1 MRQQAELAAE
11 AGPFISRSSYHVAC
25 CCQESVKNSLQNYR
39 RILYSKNMREEK
51 KNSEVSQIASELGK
65 LGGQKTAERGS
76 EYYAEI
82 QAMRKVKAGG
92 RPKNP
97 PKAAHEGLLKI
108 GISCAVLED
117 GTRVLSEREVTK
129 ALGGKRGGSHWLRK
143 KGGAELPV
151 YLSANNLKPFIDSEL
166 EMALK
171 EPIIYQPKAGGSPA
185 FGVKAEYLPKICDV
199 WLKAR
204 EARVLRG
211 PQKNIAAKAEILMRA
226 FAHVGIIALVD
237 EATGFQAIRDREALQ
252 EILERFLR
260 KELAAWAKRF
270 PDEFY
275 QQLFR
280 LRGWQWKGM
289 RVNRPQVVAAYTRDL
304 VYERLAPGILQELEA
319 RNPKD
324 ERGRRKHKHHQWL
337 TEDIGHPA
345 LAQHLYA
352 LIGLMRA
359 SPSWKQFKE
368 MVQKAFPKKGE
379 TLFLP
384 IAEPPQ

>member
-1 MRQQAELAAE
+1 MSDQPENND
-11 AGPFISRSSYHVAC
+11 IS
-25 CCQESVKNSLQNYR
+25 QK
-39 RILYSKNMREEK
+39 
-51 KNSEVSQIASELGK
+51 ASELGK
-65 LGGQKTAERGS
+65 LGGQKTAERGP

-82 QAMRKVKAGG
+82 QALRKVRAGG

-97 PKAAHEGLLKI
+97 PRAEYEGNLKI

-117 GTRVLSEREVTK
+117 GTRVLSAREVTK

-143 KGGAELPV
+143 RGGAELPV

-166 EMALK
+166 EAALK
-171 EPIIYQPKAGGSPA
+171 EPIIYQPKAGSVA
-185 FGVKAEYLPKICDV
+185 YGVKADYLPKICDV

-252 EILERFLR
+252 EILDRFLR

-280 LRGWQWKGM
+280 LRGWEWKGM
-289 RVNRPQVVAAYTRDL
+289 KVNRPQVVAAYTKDL
-304 VYERLAPGILQELEA
+304 VYERLAPGILKELEA

-337 TEDIGHPA
+337 TEDLGHPA

-352 LIGLMRA
+352 VVGLMRA
-359 SPSWKQFKE
+359 NNSWKQFKE
-368 MVQKAFPKKGE
+368 MLQRAFPKKGE
-379 TLFLP
+379 TLFF
-384 IAEPPQ
+384 AHRGAA

>member
-1 MRQQAELAAE
+1 MSEETKNNAAAEL
-11 AGPFISRSSYHVAC
+11 GR
-25 CCQESVKNSLQNYR
+25 
-39 RILYSKNMREEK
+39 
-51 KNSEVSQIASELGK
+51 
-65 LGGQKTAERGS
+65 LGGEKTAERGP

-82 QAMRKVKAGG
+82 QAKRKVRAGG

-97 PKAAHEGLLKI
+97 PKAAHEGLLRI
-108 GISCAVLED
+108 GNLELACAVLED

-143 KGGAELPV
+143 RSGAELPV
-151 YLSANNLKPFIDSEL
+151 YLSANNLKPFVDNEL
-166 EMALK
+166 EVALK
-171 EPIIYQPKAGGSPA
+171 EPILYQPKTGGNAA
-185 FGVKAEYLPKICDV
+185 FGVKAEFLPKICDV
-199 WLKAR
+199 LLRAR

-211 PQKNIAAKAEILMRA
+211 PQRAIALRAEILVRA

-237 EATGFQAIRDREALQ
+237 EATGFQVIRDRQALQ

-280 LRGWQWKGM
+280 LRGWAWKGM
-289 RVNRPQVVAAYTRDL
+289 KVNRPQVVAAYTRDL

-324 ERGRRKHKHHQWL
+324 ERGHRKHKHHQWL
-337 TEDIGHPA
+337 TEDVGHPA

-352 LIGLMRA
+352 VIGLMRA
-359 SPSWKQFKE
+359 NNSWKQFKE
-368 MVQKAFPKKGE
+368 MLQRAFPKKGE

-384 IAEPPQ
+384 ISEPPK

>member
-1 MRQQAELAAE
+1 MKDITANNA
-11 AGPFISRSSYHVAC
+11 
-25 CCQESVKNSLQNYR
+25 
-39 RILYSKNMREEK
+39 
-51 KNSEVSQIASELGK
+51 ASELGK
-65 LGGQKTAERGS
+65 LGGEKTAERGR

-82 QAMRKVKAGG
+82 QAKRKVRAGG

-97 PKAAHEGLLKI
+97 PKAAHEGSLKI
-108 GISCAVLED
+108 ANIELSCAVLED

-129 ALGGKRGGSHWLRK
+129 ALGGKRGGSHWIRK
-143 KGGAELPV
+143 RSGAELPV
-151 YLSANNLKPFIDSEL
+151 YLSANNLRPFVDSEL

-171 EPIIYQPKAGGSPA
+171 QPILYQPKAGGNA
-185 FGVKAEYLPKICDV
+185 GFGVKAEYLPKICDV
-199 WLKAR
+199 LLRAR
-204 EARVLRG
+204 EAGVLRG
-211 PQKNIAAKAEILMRA
+211 RQAAIAARAEILVRA
-226 FAHVGIIALVD
+226 FAHIGIIALVD
-237 EATGFQAIRDREALQ
+237 EATGFQVIRDRQALQ

-289 RVNRPQVVAAYTRDL
+289 KVNRPQVVAAYTKDL
-304 VYERLAPGILQELEA
+304 IYERLAPGILEELEE

-324 ERGRRKHKHHQWL
+324 ERGRRKHRHHQWL
-337 TEDIGHPA
+337 TEDVGHPA

-352 LIGLMRA
+352 IIGFMRA
-359 SPSWKQFKE
+359 SPSWKHFKD

>member
-1 MRQQAELAAE
+1 MDKNTKNSAAAEL
-11 AGPFISRSSYHVAC
+11 GR
-25 CCQESVKNSLQNYR
+25 
-39 RILYSKNMREEK
+39 
-51 KNSEVSQIASELGK
+51 
-65 LGGQKTAERGS
+65 LGGEKTAERGP

-82 QAMRKVKAGG
+82 QAKRKVRAGG
-92 RPKNP
+92 RPKTL
-97 PKAAHEGLLKI
+97 KAAHEGQLKV
-108 GISCAVLED
+108 GIACAVLED
-117 GTRVLSEREVTK
+117 GTRVLSAREVTK

-143 KGGAELPV
+143 KGGTELPV
-151 YLSANNLKPFIDSEL
+151 YLSANNLRPFIDSEL
-166 EMALK
+166 ESALN
-171 EPIIYQPKAGGSPA
+171 EPIVYQSKAGSA
-185 FGVKAEYLPKICDV
+185 AYGVKAEYLPRICDV

-226 FAHVGIIALVD
+226 FAHVGITALVD
-237 EATGFQAIRDREALQ
+237 EATGFQAIRDRDALQ

-280 LRGWQWKGM
+280 LRGWEWKGM
-289 RVNRPQVVAAYTRDL
+289 KVNRPQVVANYTKDI
-304 VYERLAPGILQELEA
+304 VYERLVPGILKELEA

-324 ERGRRKHKHHQWL
+324 EKGRRKHKHHQWL
-337 TEDIGHPA
+337 TEDLGHPA

-352 LIGLMRA
+352 VIGLMRA
-359 SPSWKQFKE
+359 NNSWKQFKE
-368 MVQKAFPKKGE
+368 MLQRAFPKKGE

-384 IAEPPQ
+384 VAEPPK

>member
-1 MRQQAELAAE
+1 MNEETKNNAA
-11 AGPFISRSSYHVAC
+11 A
-25 CCQESVKNSLQNYR
+25 
-39 RILYSKNMREEK
+39 
-51 KNSEVSQIASELGK
+51 ELGK
-65 LGGQKTAERGS
+65 LGGEKTAERGP

-82 QAMRKVKAGG
+82 QALRKVRAGG

-97 PKAAHEGLLKI
+97 PKAVHEGCLKV

-117 GTRVLSEREVTK
+117 GMRVLSAREVTK

-143 KGGAELPV
+143 RGGAELPV
-151 YLSANNLKPFIDSEL
+151 YLSANNLRPFIDSEL
-166 EMALK
+166 ESALK
-171 EPIIYQPKAGGSPA
+171 EPIIYQPKAGSVA
-185 FGVKAEYLPKICDV
+185 YGVNAEYLPKICDV

-204 EARVLRG
+204 EACVLRG
-211 PQKNIAAKAEILMRA
+211 PQKNIASKAEILMRG

-289 RVNRPQVVAAYTRDL
+289 KVNRPQVVAAYTKDL
-304 VYERLAPGILQELEA
+304 VYERLAPGILQELEE

-324 ERGRRKHKHHQWL
+324 ERGRRKHKHHQWF
-337 TEDIGHPA
+337 TEDVGHPA

-352 LIGLMRA
+352 IVGFMRVA
-359 SPSWKQFKE
+359 TSWKQFKE
-368 MVQKAFPKKGE
+368 MVQRAFPKKGE

-384 IAEPPQ
+384 VAEPPK